1 MFRVVALLILLTSAD
16 AHADGRWSVAFGGGP
31 AVFRV
36 GGTTEL
42 VDGSK
47 HDGVKLGA
55 TARLDAGYR
64 VADKVAFGTHLG
76 LSYVEAKY
84 TRSIAGPTTYV
95 PFELGL
101 GAQLTIVDRL
111 LVAPWAG
118 QIDMSGARFWA
129 GGITVGF
136 DVVEGAHERLTV
148 VASFTNARENFRS
161 YPETYDAFGA
171 GIAYR
176 YW

>member
-1 MFRVVALLILLTSAD
+1 MLRVVALLILLASAD
-16 AHADGRWSVAFGGGP
+16 AHADGSWSVAFGGGP
-31 AVFRV
+31 AVVRV
-36 GGTTEL
+36 GGTPEL
-42 VDGSK
+42 LDGSK
-47 HDGVKLGA
+47 HDGIKLGA

-64 VADKVAFGTHLG
+64 IADKVAFGTHLG
-76 LSYVEAKY
+76 LAYAEAKY
-84 TRSIAGPTTYV
+84 TRSIAGQTTYV

-118 QIDMSGARFWA
+118 EIDMSGARFWA

-136 DVVEGAHERLTV
+136 DVIEGAHERLTV
-148 VASFTNARENFRS
+148 VVSFTNARESFRAN
-161 YPETYDAFGA
+161 PETYDAFGA
-171 GIAYR
+171 GVAYR